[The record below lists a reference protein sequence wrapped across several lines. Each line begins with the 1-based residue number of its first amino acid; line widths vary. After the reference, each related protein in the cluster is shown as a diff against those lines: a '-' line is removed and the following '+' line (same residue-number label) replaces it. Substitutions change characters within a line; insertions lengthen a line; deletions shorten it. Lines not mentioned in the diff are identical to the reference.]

1 MALVSPPLVTGNGL
15 FWSGQPAT
23 VRIIQ
28 SFEICF
34 RAHELDN
41 SRYDLIVHNWELL
54 GDGTMQLDTRS
65 ENASRPRRYSAPQTV
80 LGAKEPSTAEFQI
93 EQSGSP
99 AGESS
104 NGGMSGEHLGNLLR
118 KLSRISLGE
127 IDSLISELQT
137 LRRKLQADGD
147 RIERD
152 IANYAELSQ
161 QVMQLTTII
170 SDSVKKLPG
179 TPGISLG

>member
-1 MALVSPPLVTGNGL
+1 MVGG
-15 FWSGQPAT
+15 
-23 VRIIQ
+23 
-28 SFEICF
+28 
-34 RAHELDN
+34 
-41 SRYDLIVHNWELL
+41 LL

-65 ENASRPRRYSAPQTV
+65 ENVSRPQRYTAPQTV
-80 LGAKEPSTAEFQI
+80 LGANEPSTSNTAEFQI

-99 AGESS
+99 AGEGGH
-104 NGGMSGEHLGNLLR
+104 GGMSGEHLGNLLR
-118 KLSRISLGE
+118 QLSQTSLSE

-152 IANYAELSQ
+152 IASYAELSH

-170 SDSVKKLPG
+170 FDSVKKLPG
-179 TPGISLG
+179 APGIGPG

>member
-1 MALVSPPLVTGNGL
+1 
-15 FWSGQPAT
+15 
-23 VRIIQ
+23 
-28 SFEICF
+28 
-34 RAHELDN
+34 
-41 SRYDLIVHNWELL
+41 
-54 GDGTMQLDTRS
+54 MQLDTRS
-65 ENASRPRRYSAPQTV
+65 ENASRLQRYSAPQT
-80 LGAKEPSTAEFQI
+80 LLSAKEPSPSNAAEFQI
-93 EQSGSP
+93 EQSGSRKP

-118 KLSRISLGE
+118 QLSRTSLSE

-161 QVMQLTTII
+161 QMMQLTTII

-179 TPGISLG
+179 APDISLG

>member
-1 MALVSPPLVTGNGL
+1 MIG
-15 FWSGQPAT
+15 
-23 VRIIQ
+23 
-28 SFEICF
+28 
-34 RAHELDN
+34 
-41 SRYDLIVHNWELL
+41 ELL
-54 GDGTMQLDTRS
+54 VDGTMQLDTRS
-65 ENASRPRRYSAPQTV
+65 ENVSRSRRYSAPQRV
-80 LGAKEPSTAEFQI
+80 FGANEPSPSNTAEFQI
-93 EQSGSP
+93 EPSGSP
-99 AGESS
+99 AGDSS
-104 NGGMSGEHLGNLLR
+104 NGAMSGEHLGNLLR
-118 KLSRISLGE
+118 QLARTSLSE

-179 TPGISLG
+179 TPGIGPG

>member
-1 MALVSPPLVTGNGL
+1 
-15 FWSGQPAT
+15 
-23 VRIIQ
+23 
-28 SFEICF
+28 
-34 RAHELDN
+34 
-41 SRYDLIVHNWELL
+41 
-54 GDGTMQLDTRS
+54 MQLDTRS
-65 ENASRPRRYSAPQTV
+65 DNASRPRRYSAPQTV
-80 LGAKEPSTAEFQI
+80 LGAKEPSTSNTAEFQI

-104 NGGMSGEHLGNLLR
+104 NGGMSGEHLSNLLR
-118 KLSRISLGE
+118 QLSRTSLSE

-152 IANYAELSQ
+152 IATYAELSH

-179 TPGISLG
+179 APGISLG